1 MNKKNKKSQKH
12 GQTPVRGRAT
22 EPESVE
28 TADDSAGSLNPFA
41 EQATSDKSEQ
51 ITEASSDIERETEE
65 LKRRFQRLGADY
77 QNYQKRAEKQIEQAA
92 GLARENLIKS
102 LLPVLDNFEH
112 TLDSLEK
119 PGESQDITAILK
131 GVRIVYDHLMSDMET
146 AGLERIRIKQG
157 EYFDPTLHE
166 AMLQEES
173 DEFENNT
180 IIRELIPGY
189 MMNGRTLRPTRVT
202 VAKPVAAPTVPEDK
216 DKTENPEPEE

>member
-12 GQTPVRGRAT
+12 GQAPVGGRTT

-28 TADDSAGSLNPFA
+28 
-41 EQATSDKSEQ
+41 TSDKSEQ
-51 ITEASSDIERETEE
+51 ITEDSSDLEREMGE
-65 LKRRFQRLGADY
+65 LTRRFQRLGADY

-92 GLARENLIKS
+92 GLARENLVKS

-112 TLDSLEK
+112 TLDSLET
-119 PGESQDITAILK
+119 PGESQDITTILK

-146 AGLERIRIKQG
+146 AGLERIQVKQG
-157 EYFDPTLHE
+157 ESFDPTLHE

-189 MMNGRTLRPTRVT
+189 MMNGRTLRPTRVS
-202 VAKPVAAPTVPEDK
+202 VAKSPAAPTVPEDS

>member
-12 GQTPVRGRAT
+12 GQAPVGGRTT

-28 TADDSAGSLNPFA
+28 
-41 EQATSDKSEQ
+41 TSDKSEQ
-51 ITEASSDIERETEE
+51 ITEDSSDLEREMGE
-65 LKRRFQRLGADY
+65 LTRRFQRLGADY

-92 GLARENLIKS
+92 GLARENLVKS

-112 TLDSLEK
+112 TLDSLET
-119 PGESQDITAILK
+119 PGESQDITTILK

-146 AGLERIRIKQG
+146 AGLERIQVKQG
-157 EYFDPTLHE
+157 ESFDPTRHE

-189 MMNGRTLRPTRVT
+189 MMNGRTLRPTRVS
-202 VAKPVAAPTVPEDK
+202 VAKPPAAPTVPEDS